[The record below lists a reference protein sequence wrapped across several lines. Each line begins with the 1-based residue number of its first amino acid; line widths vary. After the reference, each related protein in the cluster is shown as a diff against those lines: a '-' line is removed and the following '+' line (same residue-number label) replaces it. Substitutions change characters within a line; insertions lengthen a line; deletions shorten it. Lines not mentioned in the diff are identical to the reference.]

1 MNLLN
6 MLCAQ
11 SAKTCMITK
20 TASRTVVEGKF
31 QLDVSLYHGQDTHT
45 GIAEVR
51 NYLAVSSFYVHVMY
65 SSSNSLII
73 LRLLANEW
81 KVFCHMHKT
90 RYLINMYICISS
102 HAWIQISNKN
112 TSRSSVIWIYVS
124 TEYLDLCVCV
134 MQIRKL
140 HYIWENFPLAVY
152 LALHP
157 FSGCENG

>member
-45 GIAEVR
+45 GVAEVR

-81 KVFCHMHKT
+81 KVFCHMHKS

-102 HAWIQISNKN
+102 HA
-112 TSRSSVIWIYVS
+112 
-124 TEYLDLCVCV
+124 
-134 MQIRKL
+134 
-140 HYIWENFPLAVY
+140 
-152 LALHP
+152 
-157 FSGCENG
+157 